1 MQKYAI
7 EKTLGTG
14 SFGDVY
20 RACLRDDPHEHV
32 AIKKIKQKY
41 KSWKECL
48 HLREL
53 ASLKVLRH
61 ANIVRLKEMI
71 LENEQLHFVFE
82 FCDGNLYEEMKKEP
96 FSRERIQVSMRQ
108 ILAGISYMH
117 QQGYFH
123 RDMKPENVLIKDGVL
138 KLADFGLA
146 REVRSRPPYTQYV
159 STRWYRSPELLL
171 RSPTYNSPV
180 DVWACGAIMAEL
192 FMNVPLFAGQSEVD
206 MLMKIFV
213 SLGAPT
219 KQSWAEGVPLLQ
231 QRGITTLPE
240 KIVGLESVTRNCL
253 PADAMDL
260 MRKCMSLD
268 PAKRCSGA
276 AALKHP
282 FLNVDEATVQR
293 SVSLSMPRRKGDPFG
308 TADGPGGG
316 GSGGSSGGQGG
327 GGGSGSSRGGQSSD
341 DTGGGG
347 ARETKESL
355 EPSHRRVVSDSKV
368 GTSRNLD
375 DTVDTDDLN
384 ALLDEMMDSKR

>member
-1 MQKYAI
+1 MQKYEV

-14 SFGDVY
+14 AFGDVY
-20 RACLRDDPHEHV
+20 QACLRDDPREHV

-61 ANIVRLKEMI
+61 NNIVRLKEMI
-71 LENEQLHFVFE
+71 LEKELLHFVFE
-82 FCDGNLYEEMKKEP
+82 FCDGNLYEEMQKNK

-108 ILAGISYMH
+108 IFAGISYMH
-117 QQGYFH
+117 KQGYFH
-123 RDMKPENVLIKDGVL
+123 RDMKPENVLIKNGVL

-159 STRWYRSPELLL
+159 STRWYRAPELLL

-180 DVWACGAIMAEL
+180 DMWACGAIMAEL

-206 MLMKIFV
+206 MLMKIFGSV
-213 SLGAPT
+213 GAPN
-219 KQSWAEGVPLLQ
+219 KQSWPDGVPLLK
-231 QRGITTLPE
+231 QRGITTLPS
-240 KIVGLESVTRNCL
+240 KIVGLESVTKNQL

-260 MRKCMSLD
+260 MRHCMLLD
-268 PAKRCSGA
+268 PSRRCSGA
-276 AALKHP
+276 SALKHP
-282 FLNVDEATVQR
+282 FLNVDDVTIQRTVSSC
-293 SVSLSMPRRKGDPFG
+293 SVQQQNPDISGPAKQ
-308 TADGPGGG
+308 AD
-316 GSGGSSGGQGG
+316 SKTSESKT
-327 GGGSGSSRGGQSSD
+327 S
-341 DTGGGG
+341 
-347 ARETKESL
+347 KESNF
-355 EPSHRRVVSDSKV
+355 K
-368 GTSRNLD
+368 LD